1 MCSPFLVVFLHP
13 DHQQVQ
19 QDSSNEENS
28 NQNQQQRERRCSVS
42 TDAAISTVV
51 QTSIMIENS
60 GKTDIGGLHLPPDTK
75 PEQIASRPPSVVMN
89 ENFAIE
95 INGPT
100 TVETDGRMPTINVI
114 NHGPVIQFSDE
125 MMQSFRRDGTL
136 DKMLEKIYQL
146 RLIQMNDNLTST
158 TTTSGTYSESTV

>member
-1 MCSPFLVVFLHP
+1 
-13 DHQQVQ
+13 
-19 QDSSNEENS
+19 
-28 NQNQQQRERRCSVS
+28 
-42 TDAAISTVV
+42 
-51 QTSIMIENS
+51 
-60 GKTDIGGLHLPPDTK
+60 
-75 PEQIASRPPSVVMN
+75 MN

-146 RLIQMNDNLTST
+146 SIQMSDNST
-158 TTTSGTYSESTV
+158 PTTSGAYSKSNFKKL

>member
-19 QDSSNEENS
+19 QDSSSEENS
-28 NQNQQQRERRCSVS
+28 NQNHQRERRCSVS

-146 RLIQMNDNLTST
+146 SLIQMNDNLTST
-158 TTTSGTYSESTV
+158 TTTSGTYSESTF

>member
-1 MCSPFLVVFLHP
+1 
-13 DHQQVQ
+13 
-19 QDSSNEENS
+19 
-28 NQNQQQRERRCSVS
+28 
-42 TDAAISTVV
+42 
-51 QTSIMIENS
+51 
-60 GKTDIGGLHLPPDTK
+60 
-75 PEQIASRPPSVVMN
+75 MN

-146 RLIQMNDNLTST
+146 SLIQMNDNLTST
-158 TTTSGTYSESTV
+158 TTTSGTYSESAF

>member
-1 MCSPFLVVFLHP
+1 MCSRSLVVFLHP

-19 QDSSNEENS
+19 QDSSSEENS

-114 NHGPVIQFSDE
+114 NHGK
-125 MMQSFRRDGTL
+125 R
-136 DKMLEKIYQL
+136 
-146 RLIQMNDNLTST
+146 
-158 TTTSGTYSESTV
+158 TV